1 MVDVSVGVG
10 VWRGGG
16 LTGGTDA
23 GETGEG
29 EGPEVGVVGPAEVGV
44 YAAIRWR
51 RDSCRMHHETT
62 H

>member
-1 MVDVSVGVG
+1 MAQVDCGRRVSGCV
-10 VWRGGG
+10 GGG

-51 RDSCRMHHETT
+51 RDSCRIP
-62 H
+62 